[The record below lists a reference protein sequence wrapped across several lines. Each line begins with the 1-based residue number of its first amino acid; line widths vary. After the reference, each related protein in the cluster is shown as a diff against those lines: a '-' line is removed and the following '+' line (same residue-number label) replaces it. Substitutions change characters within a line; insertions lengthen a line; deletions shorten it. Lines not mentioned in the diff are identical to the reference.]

1 MSGPSGECYCG
12 VCRICLESLL
22 ELEVAASLEL
32 HAEVATLRTQLATA
46 EARAATVERERD
58 GLREAL
64 GAWKCPTC
72 DGEGKRRVLRGND
85 AGTYSEV
92 VTCARCDG
100 NGLHPTSSA
109 ALKPTL
115 ATCFI
120 DGCRESGE
128 HEHSGSTFGPA
139 RATSRQEKP

>member
-64 GAWKCPTC
+64 EAIGRTLRREGRDVCGECRADLAYCDNDRQSAVGCPGA
-72 DGEGKRRVLRGND
+72 
-85 AGTYSEV
+85 A
-92 VTCARCDG
+92 AR
-100 NGLHPTSSA
+100 A
-109 ALKPTL
+109 ALKPTP

-120 DGCRESGE
+120 DGCREPGE
-128 HEHSGSTFGPA
+128 HEHSGSVFGPA
-139 RATSRQEKP
+139 REGQP